1 MVNKKTGA
9 LSSDDPL
16 LGLTGYVLRR
26 ASLASQAKLGQRL
39 APLELRPYEAT
50 LLLLVEASPG
60 VTQSEAGR
68 LLDIQRANMVPVVAR
83 LAARG
88 LIQRKPV
95 DGRSQGLWVTR
106 SGQTVMQKV
115 RRIVVTDEAAL
126 MRRIPEEMQPMV
138 LPILMALWNPQNQ

>member
-1 MVNKKTGA
+1 MVKKTGT
-9 LSSDDPL
+9 LWTDDPL
-16 LGLTGYVLRR
+16 LSLTGYVLRR

-83 LAARG
+83 LVARG

-106 SGQTVMQKV
+106 GGQSLMQKV
-115 RRIVVTDEAAL
+115 QRIVATDEAAL
-126 MRRIPEEMQPMV
+126 MRRVPEEMQPMV
-138 LPILMALWNPQNQ
+138 LPILMALWNPQSQ

>member
-1 MVNKKTGA
+1 MVNKKTGT
-9 LSSDDPL
+9 LSTDDPL
-16 LGLTGYVLRR
+16 LSLTGYVLRR

-83 LAARG
+83 LVARG

-106 SGQTVMQKV
+106 SGQSLMQKV
-115 RRIVVTDEAAL
+115 QRIVATDEAAL
-126 MRRIPEEMQPMV
+126 MRRVPEEMQQMV
-138 LPILMALWNPQNQ
+138 LPILMALWNPQSQ

>member
-1 MVNKKTGA
+1 MVNKKTGT
-9 LSSDDPL
+9 LSTDAPL
-16 LGLTGYVLRR
+16 LSLTGYVLRR
-26 ASLASQAKLGQRL
+26 ASLASQAKLSERL
-39 APLELRPYEAT
+39 VPLELRPYEAT

-106 SGQTVMQKV
+106 SGQSLMRKV
-115 RRIVVTDEAAL
+115 QRIVDTDEAAL
-126 MRRIPEEMQPMV
+126 MRCVPEELQPLV
-138 LPILMALWNPQNQ
+138 LPILMALWNP

>member
-1 MVNKKTGA
+1 MVNKKTGT
-9 LSSDDPL
+9 LSTDAPL
-16 LGLTGYVLRR
+16 LSLTGYVLRR
-26 ASLASQAKLGQRL
+26 ASLASQAKLGERL

-95 DGRSQGLWVTR
+95 DGRSQGLWMTR
-106 SGQTVMQKV
+106 SGQSLMRKV
-115 RRIVVTDEAAL
+115 ERIVATDEAAL
-126 MRRIPEEMQPMV
+126 LRCVPEELQPMV
-138 LPILMALWNPQNQ
+138 LPILMALWNP

>member
-1 MVNKKTGA
+1 MVNKKTGT
-9 LSSDDPL
+9 LSTDAPL
-16 LGLTGYVLRR
+16 LSLTGYVLRR
-26 ASLASQAKLGQRL
+26 ASLASQAKLSERL
-39 APLELRPYEAT
+39 VPLELRPYEAT

-106 SGQTVMQKV
+106 SGQSLMRKV
-115 RRIVVTDEAAL
+115 QRIVDTDEAAL
-126 MRRIPEEMQPMV
+126 MRCVPEELQPLV
-138 LPILMALWNPQNQ
+138 LPILMALWNH

>member
-1 MVNKKTGA
+1 MVNKKTGT
-9 LSSDDPL
+9 LSTDDPL
-16 LGLTGYVLRR
+16 LSLTGYVLRR

-50 LLLLVEASPG
+50 LLLLVKASPG

-106 SGQTVMQKV
+106 SGQSLMQKV
-115 RRIVVTDEAAL
+115 QRIVATDEAAL
-126 MRRIPEEMQPMV
+126 MRRVPEEMQPMV
-138 LPILMALWNPQNQ
+138 LPILMALWNPQSQ

>member
-1 MVNKKTGA
+1 MVKKTGT
-9 LSSDDPL
+9 LSTDDPL
-16 LGLTGYVLRR
+16 LSLTGYVLRR

-106 SGQTVMQKV
+106 SGQSLMQKV
-115 RRIVVTDEAAL
+115 QRIVATDEAAL
-126 MRRIPEEMQPMV
+126 MRRVPEEMQPMV
-138 LPILMALWNPQNQ
+138 LPILMALWNPQGQ

>member
-1 MVNKKTGA
+1 MVNKKTGT
-9 LSSDDPL
+9 LSTDDPL
-16 LGLTGYVLRR
+16 LSLTGYVLRR

-106 SGQTVMQKV
+106 SGQSLMQKV
-115 RRIVVTDEAAL
+115 QRIVATDEAAL
-126 MRRIPEEMQPMV
+126 MRRVPKEMQPMV
-138 LPILMALWNPQNQ
+138 LPILMALWNPQGQ

>member
-1 MVNKKTGA
+1 MVNKKTGT

-16 LGLTGYVLRR
+16 LSLTGYVLRR

-106 SGQTVMQKV
+106 SGQSFMQKV
-115 RRIVVTDEAAL
+115 HRIVDTDEAAL

-138 LPILMALWNPQNQ
+138 LPILMALWNPQSQ

>member
-1 MVNKKTGA
+1 MVNKKTGT
-9 LSSDDPL
+9 LSTDDPL
-16 LGLTGYVLRR
+16 LSLTGYVLRR
-26 ASLASQAKLGQRL
+26 ASLASQAILGQRL

-83 LAARG
+83 LVARG

-106 SGQTVMQKV
+106 SGQSLMRKV
-115 RRIVVTDEAAL
+115 QRIVATDEAAL
-126 MRRIPEEMQPMV
+126 MRRVPEEMQQMV
-138 LPILMALWNPQNQ
+138 LPILMALWNPQSQ

>member
-1 MVNKKTGA
+1 MVKKTA
-9 LSSDDPL
+9 TLSTDDPL
-16 LGLTGYVLRR
+16 LSLTGYVLRR

-50 LLLLVEASPG
+50 LLLLVEAFPG

-106 SGQTVMQKV
+106 SGQSLMKKV
-115 RRIVVTDEAAL
+115 QRIVATDEAAL
-126 MRRIPEEMQPMV
+126 MRRVPEEMQPMV
-138 LPILMALWNPQNQ
+138 LPILMALWNPQGH

>member
-1 MVNKKTGA
+1 MVNKKTVT

-16 LGLTGYVLRR
+16 LSLTGYALRR

-106 SGQTVMQKV
+106 SGQSFMQKV
-115 RRIVVTDEAAL
+115 HRIVDTDEAAL
-126 MRRIPEEMQPMV
+126 MRRIPEKLRPMV

>member
-16 LGLTGYVLRR
+16 LSLTGYVLRR

-88 LIQRKPV
+88 LIRRKPV

-106 SGQTVMQKV
+106 SGQSVMQKV
-115 RRIVVTDEAAL
+115 RRIVATDEAAL
-126 MRRIPEEMQPMV
+126 MRRVPEEMQPMV